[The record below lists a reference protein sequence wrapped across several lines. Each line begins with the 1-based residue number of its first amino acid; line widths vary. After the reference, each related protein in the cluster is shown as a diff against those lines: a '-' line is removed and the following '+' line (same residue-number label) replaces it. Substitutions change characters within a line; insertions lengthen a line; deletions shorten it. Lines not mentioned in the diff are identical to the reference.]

1 MGWPQQL
8 DVRLDGKLIKRFT
21 VGGGAKGR
29 PAATSYAGDGE
40 PGYAGDAEWERYM
53 QVDGDAGLEIRVP
66 VKASPRVVGVAFVRE
81 LWEPEG
87 LPQPLQRGRVIAN
100 DQVYMGY
107 ANVATVQIGGP
118 YGTAGPA
125 KDTPSRRAIFVCQ
138 PTDVATQQRSCA
150 TTILARIARLAFRRP
165 VTKGDVQMLLEF
177 FDTGR
182 RDGGD
187 FDSGIQFAL
196 ERLLVDPDFLL
207 RVHRPRVAPKQGQAT
222 RLNDLEVASRLSFFL
237 WSSIPD
243 ERLLASAERGQLT
256 RPQILEKEVRRM
268 LSDP

>member
-1 MGWPQQL
+1 
-8 DVRLDGKLIKRFT
+8 
-21 VGGGAKGR
+21 
-29 PAATSYAGDGE
+29 
-40 PGYAGDAEWERYM
+40 
-53 QVDGDAGLEIRVP
+53 
-66 VKASPRVVGVAFVRE
+66 
-81 LWEPEG
+81 
-87 LPQPLQRGRVIAN
+87 
-100 DQVYMGY
+100 
-107 ANVATVQIGGP
+107 
-118 YGTAGPA
+118 
-125 KDTPSRRAIFVCQ
+125 
-138 PTDVATQQRSCA
+138 
-150 TTILARIARLAFRRP
+150 
-165 VTKGDVQMLLEF
+165 MLLEF

-243 ERLLASAERGQLT
+243 ERLIALAERGQLT

-268 LSDP
+268 LSDPRAVSALVDDFAAQWLNLRRVSEVVVDPVRYPNYDESLLQAFKKETELFVADNLREDRSVVALLNAN